1 MAPSDEI
8 QDMSVNGSNNWRIV
22 TLLIGKKRRAFEVHL
37 QRLGPLAAELESVP
51 ASEIHRPDWD
61 PEVFNLVVAWV
72 YYRPLPRVKSLAKWF
87 DQNKPHSDLSP
98 PKANEFTPFVET
110 NVVNWPPGQSTMRSE
125 FQTLTAQPQYV
136 KFSVEELRLRFA
148 KPATRSGKSRE
159 VVTMTSKTQPDN
171 TLKDKEHS
179 GDADSGG
186 FHSNATRLTIP
197 FCIPDDEAEKAEKM
211 QILLLKLIIFAETH
225 KWNQLFNDAI
235 DAFKYGEAQ
244 LRRLYTPP
252 SHIDLVFASSKTLN
266 TLRRFMFEYTMAL
279 GYKNRSMSKYQDL
292 LMSHPKILSLMLSGT
307 DSGSLPWSWPGCQ
320 NVQRVLQTD
329 PLEVFHHNHNPS
341 FFVDCKCRTT
351 VACSAQVSSS
361 NAAPLVSTLK

>member
-8 QDMSVNGSNNWRIV
+8 QDMSVNGSKNWRIV

-51 ASEIHRPDWD
+51 ESEIERPDWD
-61 PEVFNLVVAWV
+61 PEVFNLVVAQV
-72 YYRPLPRVKSLAKWF
+72 YSRPLPRVKCLAKWF
-87 DQNKPHSDLSP
+87 NQNKPHSDLSP

-110 NVVNWPPGQSTMRSE
+110 LPSGQSTMRSE
-125 FQTLTAQPQYV
+125 FQTLTAQPQYL
-136 KFSVEELRLRFA
+136 KFPIEELRLRFA
-148 KPATRSGKSRE
+148 KPATRSGMSQE
-159 VVTMTSKTQPDN
+159 VAIMDSKTEPDD

-197 FCIPDDEAEKAEKM
+197 SCIPNEEAEKAEKT

-225 KWNQLFNDAI
+225 KWDPLFNNAI

-252 SHIDLVFASSKTLN
+252 SHIDLVFASSQTLN
-266 TLRRFMFEYTMAL
+266 TLRRFMFEYSMAL
-279 GYKNRSMSKYQDL
+279 GYKNRSMSNYQDL
-292 LMSHPKILSLMLSGT
+292 LISHPKILSLMLSNI
-307 DSGSLPWSWPGCQ
+307 DSGSLPWFRPGCQ
-320 NVQRVLQTD
+320 NAQRVLQTD
-329 PLEVFHHNHNPS
+329 SLEVFHHNHIPN
-341 FFVDCKCRTT
+341 FVVTCKCQTTVDCS
-351 VACSAQVSSS
+351 VQVSSS
-361 NAAPLVSTLK
+361 NAASLDSRRK